1 MADNP
6 WDNSGTKC
14 TMFRIINF
22 AEDGTIRVAKAQVDG
37 VMDKAQ
43 IVTYLQDMQPVYEPA
58 DPTVDPLFI
67 EAKGYCRLVFAFDK
81 SKPNCLFHGTWPFA
95 LKYRGSGLDACIEF
109 DGLTKISRGDMG
121 HTENPCAISAFFI
134 DDRNSVKDPNLIPYN
149 LYVQFSQDASNAD
162 AYRTGVT
169 IDPDM
174 GNDGTGGG

>member
-1 MADNP
+1 MA
-6 WDNSGTKC
+6 DNSGTKC

-58 DPTVDPLFI
+58 DPTKDPLFI
-67 EAKGYCRLVFAFDK
+67 
-81 SKPNCLFHGTWPFA
+81 
-95 LKYRGSGLDACIEF
+95 DACIEF

-121 HTENPCAISAFFI
+121 QTANPCAISAFFI
-134 DDRNSVKDPNLIPYN
+134 DDRNSVKDPNIIPYS

-162 AYRTGVT
+162 AFRTGVT
-169 IDPDM
+169 IDPGV